1 MILPSAWGEEKG
13 RRGLSIVFRKS
24 GVSPSFLPEKT
35 NRHRITRAASEVVV
49 GRSLMGR
56 VVDTRGVSVVPALLA
71 LSRTGGD
78 TSALGRRLSTR
89 NLGFLGPG
97 RERGL
102 DLLEPGQDR
111 GLVVA
116 TDRVEKLPQGL
127 ATGREGW
134 GFRVREVIAEV
145 SPVPDEV
152 EVGRLAF
159 DEGDQAGEG
168 TAGLG
173 VLMGGDVA
181 DDGERPQGRLGDG
194 VVADALRLREPVDLL
209 ETRRETAQTD
219 LNLKRGAQVVLGRGP
234 VLGQVV
240 AGADGEGLAVSLH
253 RLAQPP
259 QTLRPPNRS
268 PRPQTPRLFWVW
280 PSWGRSSRV

>member
-1 MILPSAWGEEKG
+1 
-13 RRGLSIVFRKS
+13 
-24 GVSPSFLPEKT
+24 
-35 NRHRITRAASEVVV
+35 
-49 GRSLMGR
+49 MGR
-56 VVDTRGVSVVPALLA
+56 VVDPRGVSVVPALRA

-78 TSALGRRLSTR
+78 TSALGPRLSTW

-116 TDRVEKLPQGL
+116 ADRVEELPQGL
-127 ATGREGW
+127 ATVREGW
-134 GFRVREVIAEV
+134 CFRVREVIAEV

-168 TAGLG
+168 TARLG

-194 VVADALRLREPVDLL
+194 VVADALRLIEPVDLL

-219 LNLKRGAQVVLGRGP
+219 LSLKRGAQVVLGRGP
-234 VLGQVV
+234 C
-240 AGADGEGLAVSLH
+240 AGA
-253 RLAQPP
+253 
-259 QTLRPPNRS
+259 
-268 PRPQTPRLFWVW
+268 
-280 PSWGRSSRV
+280 GRRGCRR